1 MTNMCLKKFRSRNP
15 DTVRFALISDVHIQ
29 DTAFTLDMAL
39 DAFNQIGNC
48 DALLMLGDIIYQD
61 GFEPESEKY
70 DIVLNM
76 LREKFKNVPFVYT
89 IGNHEFP
96 ILAFSENIAASTELF
111 EKKTGQSAKYHTKI
125 SGYHFIT
132 DVSVTSPDI
141 EWIEDKVK
149 EAVSEDKNKPVFVML
164 HDGFQNLILRS
175 REYKKE
181 WSYKLQEILRNY
193 PQVIA
198 IVGHV
203 HITAQSPD
211 VIAQDGFTVLQAP
224 CLGEIGYIQGDGLCK
239 EYFVP
244 GTHQAMMIEIE
255 NNIVY
260 VYKLDVENYEYIG
273 EPFIIDIQKL
283 IRGKSYYSENEKNN
297 SSVPYFDN
305 RAELKL
311 RRIGE
316 NCIEIAFPKA
326 YNEPANEFTQDGF
339 VIAYKVEIFEKEAS
353 DCIFSDIVIS
363 DFYKVNNQEDIS
375 EMFFKKV
382 EKLKNDTD
390 YEAVVTPISPFRKHG
405 KSLKKYFKI

>member
-260 VYKLDVENYEYIG
+260 VYKLDVENY
-273 EPFIIDIQKL
+273 
-283 IRGKSYYSENEKNN
+283 
-297 SSVPYFDN
+297 
-305 RAELKL
+305 
-311 RRIGE
+311 
-316 NCIEIAFPKA
+316 
-326 YNEPANEFTQDGF
+326 
-339 VIAYKVEIFEKEAS
+339 
-353 DCIFSDIVIS
+353 
-363 DFYKVNNQEDIS
+363 
-375 EMFFKKV
+375 
-382 EKLKNDTD
+382 
-390 YEAVVTPISPFRKHG
+390 
-405 KSLKKYFKI
+405 